1 MRRKAQ
7 ARRKLTPAQTSAG
20 TMMIARPAA
29 LNPTVMTNP
38 AVINTAG
45 QAATALR
52 TAAPLMGIPAG
63 IATGMRAQLVNGI
76 VMTGHAKTIPAVIV
90 NKAIVCNAT
99 VRLMAILVVTVT
111 GTPAQRV
118 VGVGMVGPVVIVSAM
133 TASRNGVAMA
143 CRLKAVI
150 PAKTAPRMAARHGV
164 HRKRAARGLAAVAIW
179 TPAYKRPFALTLG
192 PKIADNN
199 VVRARMRNLVDSA
212 KAANSH
218 LNQAAER
225 LTVMAAMRPCA
236 GKLQHLLARSQAA
249 KLQIQMVLPGA
260 SPASLSAKPRRR
272 KQPLPSL
279 QVRQDV
285 ALTSSA
291 QLVNAFSPI
300 SDDEPPLTWVSG
312 GFSLRRQS
320 TH

>member
-1 MRRKAQ
+1 
-7 ARRKLTPAQTSAG
+7 
-20 TMMIARPAA
+20 
-29 LNPTVMTNP
+29 
-38 AVINTAG
+38 
-45 QAATALR
+45 
-52 TAAPLMGIPAG
+52 
-63 IATGMRAQLVNGI
+63 
-76 VMTGHAKTIPAVIV
+76 
-90 NKAIVCNAT
+90 
-99 VRLMAILVVTVT
+99 
-111 GTPAQRV
+111 
-118 VGVGMVGPVVIVSAM
+118 MVGPVVIVSGM

-150 PAKTAPRMAARHGV
+150 PTKTAPRMAAHQGV
-164 HRKRAARGLAAVAIW
+164 HRKRVARGLAAVAIW

-192 PKIADNN
+192 PKSAHKN
-199 VVRARMRNLVDSA
+199 VICARMRNHVDSA
-212 KAANSH
+212 QAANSH

-279 QVRQDV
+279 QVRRDV

-291 QLVNAFSPI
+291 QLANAFSSI